1 MSGTKVVVP
10 EINFGGIGIKLMK
23 QLLKIFLV
31 CASTVLV
38 VSCAG
43 LSKPDATKKNEE
55 VFVATSFADEGIK
68 LTYSIFG
75 KLKSVEVFGQAEIW
89 RGNFEALAEADAFA
103 KLTKFTYGT
112 EVETNRR
119 VELIGKSIST
129 TQQLIQSGKDTGT
142 VSFTDKEL
150 EGTAAKPESATSS
163 SNNLRDAKA
172 VNEATVS
179 TLTSIV
185 SKGRLLGVRKVR
197 DYQQDNGKIYVAVY
211 QWSTQDADSAD
222 LLRNRM
228 QQRSK

>member
-1 MSGTKVVVP
+1 MKFGLCTMMLFTLLAGCTSVP
-10 EINFGGIGIKLMK
+10 TDSATDSN
-23 QLLKIFLV
+23 
-31 CASTVLV
+31 S
-38 VSCAG
+38 
-43 LSKPDATKKNEE
+43 DA
-55 VFVATSFADEGIK
+55 FVETTFSDEGIK
-68 LTYSIFG
+68 LTYSLLG

-89 RGNFEALAEADAFA
+89 RGNFEAVAEADAFA

-119 VELIGKSIST
+119 VELIGKSISA
-129 TQQLIQSGKDTGT
+129 TQQLIQSGKDTGP
-142 VSFTDKEL
+142 VSFTDKDL
-150 EGTAAKPESATSS
+150 EGIPAKPKSATSS

-185 SKGRLLGVRKVR
+185 SKGRLLGIRKVR

-211 QWSTQDADSAD
+211 QWSAQDADSAD

>member
-1 MSGTKVVVP
+1 MKTRHLILLSLLLLNACSSVP
-10 EINFGGIGIKLMK
+10 KKEPTPEASDV
-23 QLLKIFLV
+23 FL
-31 CASTVLV
+31 ST
-38 VSCAG
+38 
-43 LSKPDATKKNEE
+43 T
-55 VFVATSFADEGIK
+55 FTDEGIK
-68 LTYSIFG
+68 LSYSMFG
-75 KLKSVEVFGQAEIW
+75 KLRAVEVFGQAEIW

-112 EVETNRR
+112 EVETTRR

-129 TQQLIQSGKDTGT
+129 TQQLIQSGKDTGP

-150 EGTAAKPESATSS
+150 ERTAEKPGSATSS

-185 SKGRLLGVRKVR
+185 SKGRLLGVRKIR

-211 QWSTQDADSAD
+211 QWSAQDADSAD

>member
-1 MSGTKVVVP
+1 MSVADVNEILINKGQGMSRLLYVLFLSVSIIGCVNQAKV
-10 EINFGGIGIKLMK
+10 G
-23 QLLKIFLV
+23 
-31 CASTVLV
+31 S
-38 VSCAG
+38 VSK
-43 LSKPDATKKNEE
+43 SPDYS
-55 VFVATSFADEGIK
+55 VATEFTDDGIK
-68 LTYSIFG
+68 LTYSLLG
-75 KLKSVEVFGQAEIW
+75 NLKSVEVFGQAEIW

-112 EVETNRR
+112 DVETKRR

-129 TQQLIQSGKDTGT
+129 TQQLIQSGKDSGQ

-150 EGTAAKPESATSS
+150 ERGSASPESGVS
-163 SNNLRDAKA
+163 SNNLREAKA

-211 QWSTQDADSAD
+211 QWSAQDANSAD

-228 QQRSK
+228 QQRTK

>member
-1 MSGTKVVVP
+1 
-10 EINFGGIGIKLMK
+10 MK
-23 QLLKIFLV
+23 YGLLATLSLTLLV
-31 CASTVLV
+31 GCTASPKND
-38 VSCAG
+38 VSNKS
-43 LSKPDATKKNEE
+43 LDTSIATT
-55 VFVATSFADEGIK
+55 FTDDGIK
-68 LTYSIFG
+68 LTYSLLG
-75 KLKSVEVFGQAEIW
+75 KLKSMEVFGQAEIW
-89 RGNFEALAEADAFA
+89 RGNFEAIAEADAFA

-112 EVETNRR
+112 QVETNRR

-129 TQQLIQSGKDTGT
+129 TKQLIQSGKDTGQ
-142 VSFTDKEL
+142 VSFTEKEL

-163 SNNLRDAKA
+163 SNNLKDAKA

-211 QWSTQDADSAD
+211 QWSAQDADSAD

-228 QQRSK
+228 QQRTK

>member
-1 MSGTKVVVP
+1 MK
-10 EINFGGIGIKLMK
+10 IKIMAVL
-23 QLLKIFLV
+23 IVSFLTG
-31 CASTVLV
+31 C
-38 VSCAG
+38 
-43 LSKPDATKKNEE
+43 
-55 VFVATSFADEGIK
+55 SFAPESKAPANPSDTFLSTTFTDEGIK
-68 LTYSIFG
+68 LTYSLLG

-89 RGNFEALAEADAFA
+89 RGNFEAVAEADAFA

-112 EVETNRR
+112 EVETKRR

-129 TQQLIQSGKDTGT
+129 TQQLIQSGKDTEQ

-211 QWSTQDADSAD
+211 QWSAQDADSAD

>member
-1 MSGTKVVVP
+1 
-10 EINFGGIGIKLMK
+10 MK
-23 QLLKIFLV
+23 FRLVTLWSLVFLV
-31 CASTVLV
+31 GCSSVSKNDTPNKNLDAFVST
-38 VSCAG
+38 
-43 LSKPDATKKNEE
+43 DFT
-55 VFVATSFADEGIK
+55 DEGIK
-68 LTYSIFG
+68 LTYSLLG

-89 RGNFEALAEADAFA
+89 RGNFEAVAEADAFA

-112 EVETNRR
+112 DVDTKRR
-119 VELIGKSIST
+119 VELIGKSISA
-129 TQQLIQSGKDTGT
+129 TQQLIQLGKDAGP

-150 EGTAAKPESATSS
+150 EGTAEKPGSATSS

-211 QWSTQDADSAD
+211 QWSAQDADSAD

-228 QQRSK
+228 QQRTK

>member
-1 MSGTKVVVP
+1 MRL
-10 EINFGGIGIKLMK
+10 KL
-23 QLLKIFLV
+23 LISLTA
-31 CASTVLV
+31 CVLV
-38 VSCAG
+38 GCSSVQERQPPTNSAEAF
-43 LSKPDATKKNEE
+43 LSTT
-55 VFVATSFADEGIK
+55 FTDEGIK
-68 LTYSIFG
+68 LTYSLLG

-112 EVETNRR
+112 DVETKRR

-129 TQQLIQSGKDTGT
+129 TQQLIQSGKDNGQ

-150 EGTAAKPESATSS
+150 ERGAASPDSGTSS
-163 SNNLRDAKA
+163 LNNLRDAKA

-197 DYQQDNGKIYVAVY
+197 DYQQDNGKIYVGVY
-211 QWSTQDADSAD
+211 QWSAQDADSAD

-228 QQRSK
+228 QQRTK

>member
-1 MSGTKVVVP
+1 MRSNIFAVLIVSFLTGCSSAP
-10 EINFGGIGIKLMK
+10 ESKAPANPSDT
-23 QLLKIFLV
+23 FL
-31 CASTVLV
+31 ST
-38 VSCAG
+38 
-43 LSKPDATKKNEE
+43 T
-55 VFVATSFADEGIK
+55 FTDEGIK
-68 LTYSIFG
+68 LTYSLLG

-112 EVETNRR
+112 DVDTKRR

-129 TQQLIQSGKDTGT
+129 TQQLVQLGKDTEQ

-197 DYQQDNGKIYVAVY
+197 DYQQDNGRIYVAVY
-211 QWSTQDADSAD
+211 QWSAQDADSAD

-228 QQRSK
+228 QQRTK